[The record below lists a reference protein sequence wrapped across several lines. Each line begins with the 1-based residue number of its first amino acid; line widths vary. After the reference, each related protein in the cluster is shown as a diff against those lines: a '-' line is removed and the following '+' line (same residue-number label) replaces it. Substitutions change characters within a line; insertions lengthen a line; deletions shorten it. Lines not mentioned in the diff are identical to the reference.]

1 MKTTPNIKK
10 IFKKEN
16 LVEQKIY
23 KAKKK
28 YKLLYV
34 NKELYEELFDEK
46 YEYENAK
53 EKLENMFSV
62 TLNEEMSTGEII
74 GEAFADK
81 QSDPSNIALSGNQ
94 GSGRAFFFLENFNI
108 KGDKTNLATAAN
120 PIYSNGKFA
129 LTAAIKETIIAN
141 IIAKD
146 FVIKSFSVLA
156 LLETNEKYDF
166 VDEYLDVDDSI
177 KTRVFNLP
185 CALEVRVNKEKEL
198 YRLSN
203 CLINRDE
210 ITVDSLEA
218 LGMKLAAIE
227 ANKFCDRFLHG
238 SWSVGNISTEGNMID
253 FDTATFVKGRFPQYS
268 NTNKYKSNY
277 FGYELIGQ
285 KMMLG
290 SIIEHL
296 QINNLEEVK
305 NKIENMMD
313 TEYNK
318 NIKIRF
324 CDLLGLD
331 YQEHYFKYN
340 KKIDKLCEKFC
351 YLSKKFR
358 KHYYATNV
366 YEPDSE
372 NTYVFDFSNFFQ
384 KYIFFRGTTK
394 SKFLLALKLLLNE
407 TYEQFAEAT
416 GLIKE
421 KVESYFCEDLV
432 EEDDVDTLINEG
444 MDFIEEYDDLFNQI
458 QEEYDLKEIIKKQ
471 YFINS
476 ERKYLYAYNN
486 IYSNLLYLYQNEVIS
501 SKDLNL
507 IIDALI
513 NTNKK
518 NVDAK
523 GKRLFELCLY
533 EEYLTYFEICDNGFK
548 MILRPY
554 EKTEIDFAKAN
565 ICGKEKMMKHQCD
578 DGTSYRLESDIITME
593 ELKNEKKFNV
603 EVKIN
608 GKICKKIPL
617 I

>member
-10 IFKKEN
+10 LFKNEN

-23 KAKKK
+23 RAKKK
-28 YKLLYV
+28 YKLIYV

-46 YEYENAK
+46 YEYETAK

-74 GEAFADK
+74 GEAFADR
-81 QSDPSNIALSGNQ
+81 QFDPSNIALSGNQ
-94 GSGRAFFFLENFNI
+94 GSGRAFFFLEHFNV
-108 KGDKTNLATAAN
+108 KGDKTNLATAVN

-129 LTAAIKETIIAN
+129 LTAAVKETITAN
-141 IIAKD
+141 IISED

-177 KTRVFNLP
+177 KTRVYNLP
-185 CALEVRVNKEKEL
+185 CAIEIRVNKEKEL

-203 CLINRDE
+203 TLMNEDK
-210 ITVDSLEA
+210 ITVDYLEA
-218 LGMKLAAIE
+218 LGMKLAVIE

-238 SWSVGNISTEGNMID
+238 SWSVGNISTDGNMID

-285 KMMLG
+285 KMMLD

-296 QINNLEEVK
+296 QIDNLEETK
-305 NKIENMMD
+305 NKIKNMMD
-313 TEYNK
+313 SEYDK

-324 CDLLGLD
+324 CDLLGLN

-372 NTYVFDFSNFFQ
+372 NTYIFDFSNFFQ
-384 KYIFFRGTTK
+384 KYLLFKDTTK

-432 EEDDVDTLINEG
+432 ADDEVDSLISEG
-444 MDFIEEYDDLFNQI
+444 MNFIEEYDELFNQI
-458 QEEYDLKEIIKKQ
+458 QEACDLKEIIEKQ

-486 IYSNLLYLYQNEVIS
+486 VYSNLLYLYQNEVITS
-501 SKDLNL
+501 RDLNL

-513 NTNKK
+513 TTNKR
-518 NVDAK
+518 NVDLK
-523 GKRLFELCLY
+523 ENKLFELCLY
-533 EEYLTYFEICDNGFK
+533 EECLTFFEICEDGFK
-548 MILRPY
+548 MILRPF
-554 EKTEIDFAKAN
+554 EKIEIDFAKAN
-565 ICGKEKMMKHQCD
+565 ICGKERMMRHQCD
-578 DGTSYRLESDIITME
+578 DGTFYKLESDIITIE
-593 ELKNEKKFNV
+593 ELKNVKEFNV
-603 EVKIN
+603 EIKIN
-608 GKICKKIPL
+608 GKKCKKIPQT
-617 I
+617 